1 LNFFAVF
8 TSSEKENLKILIFN
22 KNCDKMERIIRE
34 LVREKLKKGEISHVK
49 EIAFM
54 IPNVK
59 QRVEALEEVAWA
71 YLKAGCPYDTIS
83 VLRAIASIKLFN
95 HMGENFFQL
104 VAETEEKFIEKFLK
118 KELEENYRYAF
129 KTAKNY
135 PPEEAIGV
143 FEKIIVVYGNKR
155 SKEFGIRS

>member
-1 LNFFAVF
+1 
-8 TSSEKENLKILIFN
+8 
-22 KNCDKMERIIRE
+22 MERIIRE
-34 LVREKLKKGEISHVK
+34 LVRENLEKGEISRAK
-49 EIAFM
+49 EIAFT
-54 IPNVK
+54 IPDIN

-71 YLKAGCPYDTIS
+71 CLKAGCPYDTIS
-83 VLRAIASIKLFN
+83 TLRAIASIKLFS

-118 KELEENYRYAF
+118 KEVEENYRYAF

-135 PPEEAIGV
+135 PPEKAIGV
-143 FEKIIVVYGNKR
+143 FEKIIVVYGKKR

>member
-1 LNFFAVF
+1 
-8 TSSEKENLKILIFN
+8 
-22 KNCDKMERIIRE
+22 MERIIRE
-34 LVREKLKKGEISHVK
+34 LVRENLEKGEISRAK
-49 EIAFM
+49 EIAFT
-54 IPNVK
+54 IPDIN

-71 YLKAGCPYDTIS
+71 CLKAGYPYDAIS
-83 VLRAIASIKLFN
+83 TLRAIAAIKLFS

-118 KELEENYRYAF
+118 KEVENNY

-135 PPEEAIGV
+135 PPEEAIKV
-143 FEKIIVVYGNKR
+143 FEKIIVIYGKKE